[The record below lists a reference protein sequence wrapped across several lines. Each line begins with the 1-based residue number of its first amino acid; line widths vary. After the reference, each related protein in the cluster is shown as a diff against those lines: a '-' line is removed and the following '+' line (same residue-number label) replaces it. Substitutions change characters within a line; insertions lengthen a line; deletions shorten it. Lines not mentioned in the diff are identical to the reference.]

1 MTPSLL
7 EVTDLR
13 TRIGSATVVDGVTLS
28 VAAGE
33 VLGLVGESG
42 SGKTLTALSIAGLL
56 PRAAEVTGGR
66 VALGGRDL
74 LTLSAR
80 HRRAVLA
87 DEVGVVFQN
96 PTVALNPRMTVG
108 AQLREALPAPVRR
121 DRAGAYRRVLELL
134 DHVGVDRAAERLS
147 SFPHELSG
155 GLNQRVVIAIAIARS
170 PRLLIADEPTTAL
183 DVSIQA
189 QVLDLIDRLVAEL
202 GLGVLLVTHDIGV
215 VADRAD
221 RVAVMH
227 SGRVVE
233 TGPTRGVLDAPEHPR
248 TRRLLAQVPAL
259 DDPAPPPLRMPGAD
273 TPLVALDGVS
283 RVFPSVGGQ
292 PPLRAVDGVDLVVRP
307 GQALGLVGESG
318 SGKTTLA
325 RLVVGLDHATSGTV
339 EHSGRDATTLRG
351 ADFRRWRR
359 DVQYVFQDPY
369 GSLDPRQ
376 TVGRIIAEPIEL
388 SGTAEERATVGDRVA
403 RLLAE
408 VDLPAEFASR
418 RPHQLS
424 GGQRQRV
431 AIARAL
437 ALDPRLVVAD
447 EPVSALDL
455 SVQATILALLH
466 RLRETR
472 GLTYIVISHDL
483 AVVKGLCTDV
493 AVMRDG
499 RIVEHGP
506 TDRVFSDPQHP
517 YTAALLAAIP
527 GRGLRGRAV
536 PA

>member
-1 MTPSLL
+1 MTPPLL

-13 TRIGSATVVDGVTLS
+13 TRIGAHTVVDGVTLS

-134 DHVGVDRAAERLS
+134 DHVGIDRAEERLA

-170 PRLLIADEPTTAL
+170 PHLLIADEPTTAL

-221 RVAVMH
+221 RVAVLD

-233 TGPTRGVLDAPEHPR
+233 TGPTRSVLDAPGHPP

-259 DDPAPPPLRMPGAD
+259 DDPAPPPLPGAD
-273 TPLVALDGVS
+273 TPLVALHRVS

-339 EHSGRDATTLRG
+339 EHSGRDAATLRG

-376 TVGRIIAEPIEL
+376 TVGRIVAEPLEL
-388 SGTAEERATVGDRVA
+388 SGTAEERETVGDRVA
-403 RLLAE
+403 QLLAE
-408 VDLPAEFASR
+408 VDLPAGFASR

-506 TDRVFSDPQHP
+506 TDRVFADPQHP